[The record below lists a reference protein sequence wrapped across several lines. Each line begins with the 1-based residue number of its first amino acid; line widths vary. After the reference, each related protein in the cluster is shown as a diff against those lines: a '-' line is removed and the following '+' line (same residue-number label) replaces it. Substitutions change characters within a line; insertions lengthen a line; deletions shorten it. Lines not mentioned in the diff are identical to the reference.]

1 MKKVLVT
8 EEQHKG
14 ILKENFDP
22 EETKNL
28 IGMLMSPDDSNVEL
42 ALAMIEGRGMNVVK
56 FLLTH
61 FPRNKALPDGIFRSL
76 PEETAVKIIKLYPMS
91 DQAFIDNFDNEILMG
106 AYLST
111 GKMLSGGQ
119 LHFLWKNKWKNIN
132 VYTYTKGRIQNL
144 MKVSQTEGEVPTYF
158 FDESE
163 FDLFTKKQFEF
174 LGKNGVRLNWQ
185 ILSDLDWE
193 HAGLLNAY
201 IGGFLEEHENLEGYE
216 HLLRYFTIDQLVD
229 YVDDINTDMEALEQ
243 VFQNE
248 DLREDYIKMRTSGGE
263 KLTSEEM
270 DIIYKYN
277 PTAVHSFLKRRL
289 ASGEELTSDEN
300 HFLLEF
306 EDLEQFY
313 KG

>member
-1 MKKVLVT
+1 MKKAIIT

-22 EETKNL
+22 EETKKL
-28 IGMLMSPDDSNVEL
+28 IEMLMSPDDSSVKL
-42 ALAMIEGRGMNVVK
+42 AMSMIEGRGMNVVK
-56 FLLTH
+56 FMLNN
-61 FPRNKALPDGIFRSL
+61 FQRNKALPDGIFRSL

-91 DQAFIDNFDNEILMG
+91 DQFFEENFDNEILMG

-132 VYTYTKGRIQNL
+132 AYTYTKGRIQNL
-144 MKVSQTEGEVPTYF
+144 MKVAQTEGEVPTYF

-174 LGKNGVRLNWQ
+174 LGKKGIRLNSQ

-193 HAGLLNAY
+193 YAGLLNAY
-201 IGGFLEEHENLEGYE
+201 ISGFLEEHENLEGYE

-229 YVDDINTDMEALEQ
+229 YVDDINTDMEALEHI
-243 VFQNE
+243 FQNE
-248 DLREDYIKMRTSGGE
+248 DLREEYIKMRTSGGE

-313 KG
+313 KR